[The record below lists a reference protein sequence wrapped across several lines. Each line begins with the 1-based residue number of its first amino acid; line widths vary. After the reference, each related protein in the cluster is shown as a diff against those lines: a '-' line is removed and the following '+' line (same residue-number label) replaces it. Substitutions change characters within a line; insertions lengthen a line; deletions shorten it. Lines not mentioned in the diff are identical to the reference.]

1 MEWSEHTLRKAPDMR
16 GEPTVDIS
24 NVLVIGS
31 GAAGVRA
38 AIAARQAGVEV
49 TVLGRRARRDAH
61 TTLAAGGIN
70 AVLGTRDPEDSW
82 EQHFADTLREGY
94 FLADPEAVELLV
106 REAPDAVRELAEW
119 GCDFARTEDGE
130 IDQRYFG
137 AHKFRRTCYV
147 ADYTGRAIQN
157 TLVDQAQ
164 RLGIRLVED
173 QYISSLLVADG
184 TCFGAFGFDV
194 SSGER
199 VAHLADAVI
208 LATGGHTR
216 LWRMS
221 SSRRDENY
229 GDGMLLAARAGAV
242 LADMELV
249 QFHPTGMTH
258 PEEWA
263 GTLVTEAV
271 RGEGGHL
278 RNSEGERFME
288 RYDAER
294 MELSARDRV
303 AMANYLEIEAGRGGP
318 NGGVFL
324 DVSHLGK
331 DEILSKI
338 PKIYRQFIESQMHDV
353 TAEPMEV
360 APTAHYSMGGIVVD
374 PASHATDVDGL
385 YAAGETTAGVHGA
398 NRLGGNSLAET
409 CVFGRRA
416 GEAAARRSREL
427 GSQQRSKE
435 ALQAA
440 VDHLDRRV
448 KEGEEFVLPLMRRLR
463 DAMWEGCGVVR
474 DAEGLQ
480 ETLEVIGELRETA
493 AEVDVRETSEGWEDL
508 GRLCAFEAG
517 LVTAEATVRGAITR
531 EESRGAHSRSD
542 FPEPSDELYNLRY
555 RLEGDD
561 LVEST
566 EKIKDVRSELRE
578 WVEQDEE
585 IAVAGR
591 LLE

>member
-1 MEWSEHTLRKAPDMR
+1 MR

-106 REAPDAVRELAEW
+106 REAPDAVRELADW
-119 GCDFARTEDGE
+119 GCDFARTEDGG

-137 AHKFRRTCYV
+137 AHRYRRTCYV

-164 RLGIRLVED
+164 RLGISLVED
-173 QYISSLLVADG
+173 QYISHLLVADG

-194 SSGER
+194 ASGER

-229 GDGMLLAARAGAV
+229 GDGMLLAARAGAT

-278 RNSEGERFME
+278 KNNEGERYME

-294 MELSARDRV
+294 MELSTRDRV

-318 NGGVFL
+318 NGGVLL
-324 DVSHLGK
+324 DVTHLGK
-331 DEILSKI
+331 DTILSKI

-374 PASHATDVDGL
+374 PATHATDVDGL

-427 GSQQRSKE
+427 GVQQRSKAALAE
-435 ALQAA
+435 AIDTWTPASSTARSSCSPCCA
-440 VDHLDRRV
+440 VCATPCGPGAGSSATPR
-448 KEGEEFVLPLMRRLR
+448 
-463 DAMWEGCGVVR
+463 GCGR
-474 DAEGLQ
+474 
-480 ETLEVIGELRETA
+480 R
-493 AEVDVRETSEGWEDL
+493 
-508 GRLCAFEAG
+508 
-517 LVTAEATVRGAITR
+517 
-531 EESRGAHSRSD
+531 SRSS
-542 FPEPSDELYNLRY
+542 PS
-555 RLEGDD
+555 
-561 LVEST
+561 
-566 EKIKDVRSELRE
+566 
-578 WVEQDEE
+578 
-585 IAVAGR
+585 
-591 LLE
+591 

>member
-1 MEWSEHTLRKAPDMR
+1 MSAA
-16 GEPTVDIS
+16 PTVDIS

-38 AIAARQAGVEV
+38 AIAAREAGVEV

-70 AVLGTRDPEDSW
+70 AVLGTQDPEDTW

-94 FLADPEAVELLV
+94 FLADPEAVEILV
-106 REAPDAVRELAEW
+106 KEAPAAVRELAEW
-119 GCDFARTEDGE
+119 GCDFARTDSGE

-137 AHKFRRTCYV
+137 AHKYRRTCYV
-147 ADYTGRAIQN
+147 ADYTGRAMQN
-157 TLVDQAQ
+157 TLVNRAQ
-164 RLGIRLVED
+164 QMGISLVED
-173 QYISSLLVADG
+173 QYISHLLVEDG

-229 GDGMLLAARAGAV
+229 GDGMLLALRAGAV

-258 PEEWA
+258 PDEWA

-278 RNSEGERFME
+278 LNSEGERFME
-288 RYDAER
+288 HYDPDR
-294 MELSARDRV
+294 MELSTRDRV

-324 DVSHLGK
+324 DVTHLGK
-331 DEILSKI
+331 EKILAKI
-338 PKIYRQFIESQMHDV
+338 PRIYRQFIESQMHDV
-353 TAEPMEV
+353 TSKPMEV
-360 APTAHYSMGGIVVD
+360 SPTAHYSMGGIVVD
-374 PASHATDVDGL
+374 PATHATDVDGL

-409 CVFGRRA
+409 VVYGRRA

-427 GSQQRSKE
+427 GSQRRSKE
-435 ALQAA
+435 ALHAA
-440 VDHLDRRV
+440 EEHLDTRV
-448 KEGEEFVLPLMRRLR
+448 RNGEEFVLPLMRRLR

-474 DAEGLQ
+474 DADGLRRA
-480 ETLEVIGELRETA
+480 LAEVEDLKKA
-493 AEVDVRETSEGWEDL
+493 AEHVDVRETSEGWEDL
-508 GRLCAFEAG
+508 ARLCAFEAG
-517 LVTAEATVRGAITR
+517 LATAEATIRGALAR
-531 EESRGAHSRSD
+531 EESRGAHNRRD
-542 FPEPSDELYNLRY
+542 FSEAGDELYNIRY
-555 RLEGDD
+555 TLEGGE

-566 EKIKDVRSELRE
+566 DPVKPVPEGLRE
-578 WVEQDEE
+578 WVRQDED
-585 IAVAGR
+585 IPVAGR

>member
-1 MEWSEHTLRKAPDMR
+1 MSAA
-16 GEPTVDIS
+16 PTVDIS

-38 AIAARQAGVEV
+38 AIAAREAGVEV

-70 AVLGTRDPEDSW
+70 AVLGTQDPEDTW

-94 FLADPEAVELLV
+94 FLADPEAVEILV
-106 REAPDAVRELAEW
+106 KEAPAAVRELAEW
-119 GCDFARTEDGE
+119 GCDFARTDSGE

-137 AHKFRRTCYV
+137 AHKYRRTCYV
-147 ADYTGRAIQN
+147 ADYTGRAMQN
-157 TLVDQAQ
+157 TLVNRAQ
-164 RLGIRLVED
+164 QMGISLVED
-173 QYISSLLVADG
+173 QYISHLLVEDG

-229 GDGMLLAARAGAV
+229 GDGMLLALRAGAV

-258 PEEWA
+258 PDEWA

-278 RNSEGERFME
+278 LNSEGERFME
-288 RYDAER
+288 HYDPDR
-294 MELSARDRV
+294 MELSTRDRV

-324 DVSHLGK
+324 DVTHLGK
-331 DEILSKI
+331 EKILAKI
-338 PKIYRQFIESQMHDV
+338 PRIYRQFIESQMHDV
-353 TAEPMEV
+353 TSKPMEV
-360 APTAHYSMGGIVVD
+360 SPTAHYSMGGIVVD
-374 PASHATDVDGL
+374 PATHATDVDGL

-409 CVFGRRA
+409 VVYGRRA
-416 GEAAARRSREL
+416 VEAAARRSREL
-427 GSQQRSKE
+427 GSQRRSKE
-435 ALQAA
+435 ALHAA
-440 VDHLDRRV
+440 EEHLDTRV
-448 KEGEEFVLPLMRRLR
+448 RNGEEFVLPLMRRLR

-474 DAEGLQ
+474 DADGLRRA
-480 ETLEVIGELRETA
+480 LAEVEDLKKA
-493 AEVDVRETSEGWEDL
+493 AEHVDVRETSEGWEDL
-508 GRLCAFEAG
+508 ARLCAFEAG
-517 LVTAEATVRGAITR
+517 LATAEATIRGALAR
-531 EESRGAHSRSD
+531 EESRGAHNRRD
-542 FPEPSDELYNLRY
+542 FSEAGDELYNIRY
-555 RLEGDD
+555 TLEGGE

-566 EKIKDVRSELRE
+566 DPVKPVPEGLRE
-578 WVEQDEE
+578 WVRQDED
-585 IAVAGR
+585 IPVAGR

>member
-1 MEWSEHTLRKAPDMR
+1 MNAA
-16 GEPTVDIS
+16 PTVDIS

-38 AIAARQAGVEV
+38 AIAAKEAGVEV

-70 AVLGTRDPEDSW
+70 AVLGNRDPEDSW

-106 REAPDAVRELAEW
+106 KEAPQAVHELAEW
-119 GCDFARTEDGE
+119 GCDFALTDHGR

-137 AHKFRRTCYV
+137 AHKYRRTCYV
-147 ADYTGRAIQN
+147 ADYTGRAMQN
-157 TLVDQAQ
+157 TLVDRAQ
-164 RLGIRLVED
+164 QLGIRLVED
-173 QYISSLLVADG
+173 QYIAELLVEDG

-194 SSGER
+194 TSGER
-199 VAHLADAVI
+199 VVHLADAVI

-229 GDGMLLAARAGAV
+229 GDGMLLALRAGCA

-258 PEEWA
+258 PDEWA

-278 RNSEGERFME
+278 LNNEGERFME
-288 RYDAER
+288 RYDPER
-294 MELSARDRV
+294 MELSTRDRV
-303 AMANYLEIEAGRGGP
+303 AMANYLEIEAGRGTEH
-318 NGGVFL
+318 GGVYL
-324 DVSHLGK
+324 DVRHLGK
-331 DEILSKI
+331 EKVMERI
-338 PKIYRQFIESQMHDV
+338 PRIYRQFIESQMHDV

-360 APTAHYSMGGIVVD
+360 SPTAHYSMGGIVVD
-374 PASHATDVDGL
+374 AATHATDVEGL

-409 CVFGRRA
+409 VVFGRRA
-416 GEAAARRSREL
+416 GAAAAQRSRDL
-427 GSQQRSKE
+427 GSQRRSKA
-435 ALQAA
+435 ALNAA
-440 VDHLDRRV
+440 ADRLDGRV
-448 KEGEEFVLPLMRRLR
+448 RTGEQFVLPLMRRLR

-474 DAEGLQ
+474 DAEGLRA
-480 ETLEVIGELRETA
+480 TLDTIAELREA
-493 AEVDVRETSEGWEDL
+493 AEHVDVRETSEGWEDL
-508 GRLCAFEAG
+508 ARLCAFEAG
-517 LVTAEATVRGAITR
+517 LVTAEASVRGAMAR
-531 EESRGAHSRSD
+531 EESRGAHSRRD
-542 FPEPSDELYNLRY
+542 FPDPTEELRNTRY
-555 RLEGDD
+555 RLDGDE

-566 EKIKDVRSELRE
+566 EPVKPVPDELRS

>member
-1 MEWSEHTLRKAPDMR
+1 MSTAPTL
-16 GEPTVDIS
+16 DIS

-38 AIAARQAGVEV
+38 AIAAREAGVEV

-94 FLADPEAVELLV
+94 FLGDPQAVELLV
-106 REAPDAVRELAEW
+106 REAPAAVTELAEW
-119 GCDFARTEDGE
+119 GCDFARTDEGE
-130 IDQRYFG
+130 LDQRYFG
-137 AHKFRRTCYV
+137 AHTYRRTCYV
-147 ADYTGRAIQN
+147 ADYTGRALQS
-157 TLVDQAQ
+157 TLVDRAQ

-173 QYISSLLVADG
+173 QYIAELLVADG

-194 SSGER
+194 TSGER

-229 GDGMLLAARAGAV
+229 GDGMLLALRAGCS

-258 PEEWA
+258 PDEWA
-263 GTLVTEAV
+263 GTLVTEAA

-278 RNSEGERFME
+278 LNSEGERFME
-288 RYDAER
+288 RYDPDR
-294 MELSARDRV
+294 MELSTRDRV
-303 AMANYLEIEAGRGGP
+303 AMANYLEIEAGRGTEH
-318 NGGVFL
+318 GGVHL
-324 DVSHLGK
+324 DVRHLGK
-331 DEILSKI
+331 DKVLERI
-338 PKIYRQFIESQMHDV
+338 PRIYRQFIESQMHDV

-360 APTAHYSMGGIVVD
+360 SPTAHYSMGGIVVD
-374 PASHATDVDGL
+374 APTHATQVDGL
-385 YAAGETTAGVHGA
+385 FAAGETTAGLHGA

-409 CVFGRRA
+409 VVFGRRA

-427 GSQQRSKE
+427 GSQVRSAT
-435 ALQAA
+435 ALRAA
-440 VDHLDRRV
+440 EDRLDSRV
-448 KEGEEFVLPLMRRLR
+448 ATGEEFVLPLLRRLR

-480 ETLEVIGELRETA
+480 RTLGVIGELHEA
-493 AEVDVRETSEGWEDL
+493 LAHVDVRETSEGWEDL
-508 GRLCAFEAG
+508 ARLCALEAG
-517 LVTAEATVRGAITR
+517 LVTAEATVRGALAR
-531 EESRGAHSRSD
+531 EESRGAHSRRD
-542 FPEPSDELYNLRY
+542 FPEPSQTLVNHRY
-555 RLEGDD
+555 RLDGES
-561 LVEST
+561 LVHSVEQV
-566 EKIKDVRSELRE
+566 EPVREELRGWAE
-578 WVEQDEE
+578 TDEE
-585 IAVAGR
+585 LEVAGR